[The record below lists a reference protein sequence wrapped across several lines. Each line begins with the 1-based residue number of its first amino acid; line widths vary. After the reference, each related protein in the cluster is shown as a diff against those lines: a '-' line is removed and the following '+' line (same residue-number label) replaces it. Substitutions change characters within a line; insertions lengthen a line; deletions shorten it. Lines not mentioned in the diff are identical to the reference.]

1 MTGFT
6 PTWLDLREPVDAAS
20 RSPRLAE
27 LPLHRRADSG
37 ALCVL
42 DLACGTGANLR
53 YLAPRLGGVQEWT
66 LIDND
71 PVLLGALP
79 DRLAAWAGTVNAR
92 LSADSGQAMRIRAP
106 GFECRVRS
114 QMLDL
119 VDDLDKFETGGVQL
133 VTASALLDLVSLQWL
148 QALAAFCRR
157 QGAGV
162 LFALNY
168 DGRIC
173 NDPADPM
180 DERLRE
186 LVNRHQCTEK
196 GFGPALGP
204 ASASAV
210 EQLFSGLGYSVQLQP
225 SDWHIG
231 ARQASLQKM
240 LVHGWLDAAVE
251 MAPEEAR
258 QLQAWRRRRGMQ
270 IENTG
275 LQISVGHVDVAG
287 WLA

>member
-20 RSPRLAE
+20 RSAHLTE
-27 LPLHRRADSG
+27 LPLPRRADSG

-71 PVLLGALP
+71 PVLLGAMP

-92 LSADSGQAMRIRAP
+92 LSADGGQAMRIRAP

-119 VDDLDKFETGGVQL
+119 VNDLGKFETGGVQL

-148 QALAAFCRR
+148 QALAVFCRR

-173 NDPADPM
+173 NDPTDPM

-210 EQLFSGLGYSVQLQP
+210 EQLFRGLGYRVQLQP

-258 QLQAWRRRRGMQ
+258 QLQAWGRRRGMQ

-275 LQISVGHVDVAG
+275 LQISVGHVDVGG

>member
-1 MTGFT
+1 MTGFS
-6 PTWLDLREPVDAAS
+6 PTWLDLREPVDAVS
-20 RSPRLAE
+20 RSPHLVE
-27 LPLHRRADSG
+27 LLVPRRAG
-37 ALCVL
+37 RAALRVL

-79 DRLAAWAGTVNAR
+79 DRLTAWAGTVNAR
-92 LSADSGQAMRIRAP
+92 LSVEDGQPMRLRAP
-106 GFECRVRS
+106 GFECRVRTRIF
-114 QMLDL
+114 DL
-119 VDDLDKFETGGVQL
+119 ANDLDKLDTGDVQL
-133 VTASALLDLVSLQWL
+133 VTASALLDLVSLRWL

-168 DGRIC
+168 DGRIR
-173 NDPADPM
+173 NDPADPL

-186 LVNRHQCTEK
+186 LVNRHQFTDK

-204 ASASAV
+204 TCALTV
-210 EQLFSGLGYSVQLQP
+210 QRLFSGSGYRMQSQP
-225 SDWHIG
+225 SDWHI
-231 ARQASLQKM
+231 AACQTSLQKM

-251 MAPEEAR
+251 VAPDEAGR
-258 QLQAWRRRRGMQ
+258 LQAWGRRRCSQ

-275 LQISVGHVDVAG
+275 SQITVGHVDVAG
-287 WLA
+287 WPE

>member
-20 RSPRLAE
+20 RSPHLAE
-27 LPLHRRADSG
+27 LPLHRRADGG

-71 PVLLGALP
+71 PILLGALP

-92 LSADSGQAMRIRAP
+92 LSADGGQAMRIRAP

-119 VDDLDKFETGGVQL
+119 VNDLHRFETAGVQL

-186 LVNRHQCTEK
+186 LVNRHQCTDK

-204 ASASAV
+204 ASAAAV
-210 EQLFSGLGYSVQLQP
+210 EQLFSGLGYSLQLRP

-240 LVHGWLDAAVE
+240 LVNGWLDAAVE
-251 MAPEEAR
+251 MAPEEAS
-258 QLQAWRRRRGMQ
+258 QLQAWGRRRGMQ
-270 IENTG
+270 IEHTG

>member
-20 RSPRLAE
+20 RSPHLPE

-37 ALCVL
+37 ALCVF

-92 LSADSGQAMRIRAP
+92 LSVEGGQAMRIRAP

-119 VDDLDKFETGGVQL
+119 GNDLDKFDTGGVQL

-148 QALAAFCRR
+148 QALAMFCRR

-186 LVNRHQCTEK
+186 LVNRHQCTDK

-225 SDWHIG
+225 SDWYIG

-258 QLQAWRRRRGMQ
+258 QLQAWGRRRGMQ
-270 IENTG
+270 IENSG

>member
-1 MTGFT
+1 MS
-6 PTWLDLREPVDAAS
+6 DEI
-20 RSPRLAE
+20 
-27 LPLHRRADSG
+27 RA
-37 ALCVL
+37 
-42 DLACGTGANLR
+42 
-53 YLAPRLGGVQEWT
+53 
-66 LIDND
+66 
-71 PVLLGALP
+71 P

-92 LSADSGQAMRIRAP
+92 LSADGGQAMRIRAP

-114 QMLDL
+114 QILDL
-119 VDDLDKFETGGVQL
+119 VNDLDKLETGGVQL
-133 VTASALLDLVSLQWL
+133 VTASALLDLVSRQWL
-148 QALAAFCRR
+148 QALALSCHR

-173 NDPADPM
+173 IDPADPM

-186 LVNRHQCTEK
+186 LVNQHQCTDK

-210 EQLFSGLGYSVQLQP
+210 EQLFSDLDYSLQRQP

-231 ARQASLQKM
+231 ARQASLQKL

-251 MAPEEAR
+251 MAPAEAR
-258 QLQAWRRRRGMQ
+258 QLQAWGCRRGMQ
-270 IENTG
+270 IENAG
-275 LQISVGHVDVAG
+275 WQISVGHVDVAG

>member
-1 MTGFT
+1 
-6 PTWLDLREPVDAAS
+6 
-20 RSPRLAE
+20 
-27 LPLHRRADSG
+27 
-37 ALCVL
+37 VL
-42 DLACGTGANLR
+42 DLANGLQK
-53 YLAPRLGGVQEWT
+53 LE
-66 LIDND
+66 
-71 PVLLGALP
+71 
-79 DRLAAWAGTVNAR
+79 
-92 LSADSGQAMRIRAP
+92 SG
-106 GFECRVRS
+106 
-114 QMLDL
+114 D
-119 VDDLDKFETGGVQL
+119 VQL
-133 VTASALLDLVSLQWL
+133 VTASALLDLVSLHWL
-148 QALAAFCRR
+148 QALGLCCRR
-157 QGAGV
+157 LGAGV

-186 LVNRHQCTEK
+186 LVNRHQCTDK

-204 ASASAV
+204 ASAPAV
-210 EQLFSGLGYSVQLQP
+210 EQLFSGLGYSLQLQP

-240 LVHGWLDAAVE
+240 LVHGWLDAAGE

-258 QLQAWRRRRGMQ
+258 QLQAWGRRRGMQ

-275 LQISVGHVDVAG
+275 LQITVGHVDVAG